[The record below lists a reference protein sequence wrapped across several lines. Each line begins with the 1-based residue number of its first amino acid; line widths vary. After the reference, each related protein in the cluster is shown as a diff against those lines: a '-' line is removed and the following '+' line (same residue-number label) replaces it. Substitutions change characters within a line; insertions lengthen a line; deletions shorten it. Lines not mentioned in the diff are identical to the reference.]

1 MAFDNGYPSRDSS
14 IINSTLYPDLVE
26 FGGLVAALARV
37 ARESGID
44 LGSIVSASSNARG
57 HLTTAQLISDRGPIL
72 IHLGKERRLFSISI
86 ESERHPWAAGST
98 DDLAA
103 VAKTLDAW
111 RSGVTL
117 RELKSRFP
125 FMEYDELAEAEES
138 GDPVATQWKLLFQ
151 QEERPHLRQ
160 LLQAVYAD
168 ARLRSLFPYL
178 SMGRFGLTRDH
189 TSRTAGGIGIV
200 PLGEGGYRVEA
211 YPSSERAEAESLEQ
225 AVAFARAFVDH
236 P

>member
-1 MAFDNGYPSRDSS
+1 M
-14 IINSTLYPDLVE
+14 YPDLVE
-26 FGGLVAALARV
+26 FGGLVAALAHA

-44 LGSIVSASSNARG
+44 LGSMSSASSSPRG
-57 HLTTAQLISDRGPIL
+57 HLISAQLISDRGPIL

-103 VAKTLDAW
+103 VAKALDAW

-151 QEERPHLRQ
+151 QEERPQLRQ

-168 ARLRSLFPYL
+168 GRLRTLYPYV

-200 PLGEGGYRVEA
+200 PLGQSGYRVEA
-211 YPSSERAEAESLEQ
+211 YPSSERAEVESPEQ
-225 AVAFARAFVDH
+225 AVVVARAFLDH

>member
-1 MAFDNGYPSRDSS
+1 MENGGDSPSQGHPVIDSA
-14 IINSTLYPDLVE
+14 LYPDLIE
-26 FGGLVAALARV
+26 LGGLVEALAHI
-37 ARESGID
+37 ARDYGID
-44 LGSIVSASSNARG
+44 LGPIGSASSSARG
-57 HLTTAQLISDRGPIL
+57 HLITAQLISDRGPML

-86 ESERHPWAAGST
+86 EGERRPWAAGST
-98 DDLAA
+98 DDLAT

-117 RELKSRFP
+117 RELTSMFP

-151 QEERPHLRQ
+151 QEERTPLRQ
-160 LLQAVYAD
+160 LLQSVYAD
-168 ARLRSLFPYL
+168 ARLSALFPYV

-189 TSRTAGGIGIV
+189 TSRSAGGIGIV
-200 PLGEGGYRVEA
+200 PLGQGGYRVEA
-211 YPSSERAEAESLEQ
+211 YPGSERAEAESLEQ
-225 AVAFARAFVDH
+225 AVALARAFLDH